1 MQTQLGLSYLS
12 HYLPDRRTAAH
23 RTPLQLCVMRRSRYP
38 ASRVLRACPKRGLT
52 LWRRFDF
59 IGFFC
64 SPERVRPLF
73 GQVLSLAVAVIWL
86 LLSIPVL
93 AQAPAPPGYG
103 GGGFNS
109 SMANPTF
116 TNQTN
121 PNQPSARI
129 ASNAPF
135 GATPQVPSSIAPSA
149 AENLANANGLSAA
162 DSATDAET
170 GSRIPMS
177 NLLSVI
183 RQGGV
188 LMLPIIACSM
198 VLFVFVSERL
208 LFLRRSRVIPR
219 HFIRGVIEQ
228 LEQQQLGRDEAIA
241 LCEENASPIAQLF
254 TSALKKYGRSAVE
267 VEQAVLDAGERV
279 TSQLRKYLRLFNAIS
294 NLTPLLGL
302 LGTVLGMIDAFN
314 TIASADA
321 MGRPELLAS
330 GIGTALIT
338 TAAGLVVA
346 IPAYAAYAFFLGRTD
361 KLILE
366 MDAYAQNVVELISA
380 EGLQESG
387 KSRSRSRSRAA

>member
-1 MQTQLGLSYLS
+1 MQSGNAQRQWIVIVGVLCL
-12 HYLPDRRTAAH
+12 AA
-23 RTPLQLCVMRRSRYP
+23 
-38 ASRVLRACPKRGLT
+38 ASNRA
-52 LWRRFDF
+52 
-59 IGFFC
+59 
-64 SPERVRPLF
+64 
-73 GQVLSLAVAVIWL
+73 AV
-86 LLSIPVL
+86 

-103 GGGFNS
+103 NGF
-109 SMANPTF
+109 T
-116 TNQTN
+116 QQY
-121 PNQPSARI
+121 PNQFQNPQAFEQPAARI
-129 ASNAPF
+129 ASNSA
-135 GATPQVPSSIAPSA
+135 ATPLPTSSAPTDVA
-149 AENLANANGLSAA
+149 QAE
-162 DSATDAET
+162 DAEAA
-170 GSRIPMS
+170 SSSKIPMS

-183 RQGGV
+183 RQGGI

-198 VLFVFVSERL
+198 VLFVFVMERL

-219 HFIRGVIEQ
+219 PFIRGVIEQ

-241 LCEENASPIAQLF
+241 LCEENGSPIAQLF
-254 TSALKKYGRSAVE
+254 TAALKKYGRAAVE

-380 EGLQESG
+380 EGLQESN

>member
-1 MQTQLGLSYLS
+1 MPSMRLLVSLILSVAGLVNSVALG
-12 HYLPDRRTAAH
+12 
-23 RTPLQLCVMRRSRYP
+23 
-38 ASRVLRACPKRGLT
+38 
-52 LWRRFDF
+52 
-59 IGFFC
+59 
-64 SPERVRPLF
+64 
-73 GQVLSLAVAVIWL
+73 
-86 LLSIPVL
+86 
-93 AQAPAPPGYG
+93 QAPAPSGYNN
-103 GGGFNS
+103 GFSQQFSNPQNS
-109 SMANPTF
+109 
-116 TNQTN
+116 
-121 PNQPSARI
+121 NQPAARI
-129 ASNAPF
+129 ASNPVP
-135 GATPQVPSSIAPSA
+135 GGSPQSGNSWANQPAAGDQNPAEQDSGTQASSK
-149 AENLANANGLSAA
+149 
-162 DSATDAET
+162 
-170 GSRIPMS
+170 IPMS

-198 VLFVFVSERL
+198 VLLVFVMERL
-208 LFLRRSRVIPR
+208 LYLRRSRVIPR
-219 HFIRGVIEQ
+219 PFIRGVIEQ

-241 LCEENASPIAQLF
+241 LCEENGSPIAQLF
-254 TSALKKYGRSAVE
+254 TAALKKYGRSAVE

-321 MGRPELLAS
+321 MGRPELLAG

-387 KSRSRSRSRAA
+387 KSRSRTRSRAA